1 MATRVQKGDFAT
13 AGLLAAVGIGLWFIL
28 SGKLKAAQLP
38 GGAGADYNPPAD
50 GSSPGLSNTEIQS
63 IASTQHS
70 AMADLGTNEALL
82 FSSIKNLSGA
92 DLIRVFNAFGTK
104 AYAAT
109 GAWFGVGYPLDL
121 FGWYKEELG
130 ESDLQ
135 KMRGIWAKS
144 GLAITF

>member
-1 MATRVQKGDFAT
+1 MATRIEKGDWASV
-13 AGLLAAVGIGLWFIL
+13 GLLAAVGVGLWIL
-28 SGKLKAAQLP
+28 FGGKLKAAQLP

-50 GSSPGLSNTEIQS
+50 NSTPKLSNTEIQS
-63 IASTQHS
+63 IANTQFS

-92 DLIRVFNAFGTK
+92 DLVRVYQAFGTK
-104 AYAAT
+104 PYAST
-109 GAWFGVGYPLDL
+109 GSWFGIGYSLDL

-135 KMRGIWAKS
+135 KMRQIWAKS